1 MYRLNVILFM
11 AAVLFSN
18 TVLGA
23 EDSASAP
30 ASRTPKL
37 SDLFDDDV
45 LARGQ
50 NVLVKRSHLEEAFTA
65 LSANSVAQGRPIP
78 EQLRA
83 AKEAELLQR
92 LIVTQI
98 LTNRATAADREVAKG
113 LGEKFLAESKKNA
126 LSDDAFNRQ
135 LKAMGLTPDQFNR
148 RVVEQSFAEAV
159 ILREVTA
166 KITVTDAQIRDFY
179 TNGTDVLV
187 RLLQADLEK
196 MVKDAATPPALMA
209 RVKQRIDDVRKAN
222 LGRLEQAERV
232 RVSHIFFATVD
243 RKTEAQ
249 LPDEQKRRKR
259 QDLERLRKRALDGE
273 DFAKLVQE
281 FSEDRGLEQTKGEY
295 TFTNEDPFAPE
306 FKSAAFSLEPGKI
319 SDVVATSIGYHVIK
333 LLEKLPAKKVEF
345 EKVAPDLKEFLT
357 QQEVQR
363 AMPDFFAGLRKDA
376 GVEILD
382 PKYKTEAD
390 EDSAPKKVSL
400 ENSSGTKQEYVPI
413 NQPKKP

>member
-1 MYRLNVILFM
+1 MFHLNVILFM
-11 AAVLFSN
+11 AAVLLSN

-23 EDSASAP
+23 ENSASAP

-65 LSANSVAQGRPIP
+65 LIANSVAQGRPIP

-113 LGEKFLAESKKNA
+113 LGEKFMAESKKNA

-148 RVVEQSFAEAV
+148 RVIEQSFAEAV

-166 KITVTDAQIRDFY
+166 KITVTDSQIRDFY

-196 MVKDAATPPALMA
+196 MVKDPATPPALMA

-295 TFTNEDPFAPE
+295 TFTSEDPFAPE

-345 EKVAPDLKEFLT
+345 EKVAPELKQFLT

-390 EDSAPKKVSL
+390 EDSVPKKVSL

-413 NQPKKP
+413 KQPKKP